1 MVQKKLIQSTWRSDY
16 KIGLHIW
23 GLTKYHVLIENYDY
37 KARQMLQLDILWQTK
52 YTIYERKIS

>member
-16 KIGLHIW
+16 KIGLRIW
-23 GLTKYHVLIENYDY
+23 VLTKYHLLIENYDY

-52 YTIYERKIS
+52 YTIYERKMS